1 MLSDDDLL
9 KKLNES
15 TINIHTVEIQ
25 STCKL
30 QEVLKKFSLPPCLK
44 SLRIF
49 DNNLNYEDTFA
60 LSSSNVKNLHELDL
74 SRTKFKGNSF
84 SCLMTVLFNCSGI
97 ETLFL
102 TDNGLTEEERNC
114 LVIAFN
120 SIKGLKN
127 LKLSENNLTE
137 AQANDILQKHG
148 EGKTIVSLDL
158 SQNSLQRDE
167 IISKICK
174 LKSLEKLNLSHNHIR
189 FPSLGSSDEESNN
202 FLTNT
207 KIISL
212 SSNHMTSDD
221 IYLFPSWIRSD
232 LINLNLDLNH
242 VGCSILTLRSLR
254 IEHLKVLSLANT
266 DVCGPATHNLA
277 IVLSSARELE
287 ELNLSS
293 NNLMLQ
299 DFQKLISPLSSLTN
313 LKKLNLN
320 NNLGGISVVLEKI
333 LPCMKYLEELRLSNT
348 RLNGD
353 DCNKFFES
361 LKSLKELKYLDLSNN
376 AIGSCGVLALSD
388 ILKEFPLIEGL
399 DLSKCCIQEN
409 EISAFCVCL
418 KPLMKLKYL
427 NLSGNRIIADEILVD
442 CLFSPSTS
450 VLEEVILSDIIHGE
464 KLFHSMIPLQFR
476 LRKLHL
482 SEMKLRPRD
491 VKALAKMLSS
501 FLYLEELVLI
511 DVVADLKCEKIFGAI
526 GKMKKL
532 KKLVLKDVTV
542 DNKKAFF
549 DMLSC
554 LSVLE
559 EIVFPEFVIDGS
571 DTECVNVLQ
580 SLVCL
585 KNLDLSQTTSI
596 DGLALAEVL
605 PSLRL
610 LEKLTLGRVMYNHDE
625 SDRQL
630 CNAIGKLD
638 YLKELNLSRSP
649 EGLAE
654 VLPSLQ
660 LLEQLEIS
668 FVDESKTQ
676 QLFRVVGRLKYL
688 KKLNLCF
695 SEDTQIDFI
704 PLAKALPLLQLLE
717 ELELESI
724 DFGDD
729 GSETQLLHAI
739 GKLKHLKKL
748 IIFNA
753 KFTQLGVVALAEI
766 LPSLPL
772 LESLELTMIE
782 FESESSDE
790 SETQLFRGVEKLKYL
805 KELNLSE
812 TKITPLGLEAL
823 TELLRSLPLLE
834 KLRLGECD
842 LDKGIDEEFLDVV
855 GRLKYLRALRF
866 FDAKISPLG
875 VESFIKIL
883 PKLSLL
889 ENLLFG
895 NNNFESGSKAE
906 QLHAV
911 GKLKYLKI
919 LNVSLNTITPSG
931 AVALAEILPS
941 MKLLEQLEL
950 GEIEFNEG
958 SEKQLFLALGKLRYL
973 RKLRL
978 WRTKITINGAKA
990 LADVLPALY
999 LLEKINLRV
1008 VKFDKGSEEQ
1018 LFHALGESKYLKT
1031 LNIFKTKITPAGA
1044 KALSEAFSSLKLLEK
1059 LVLGEIVFD
1068 NESDTQVFHAVE
1080 KLKYLKKLYL
1090 RKTKIT
1096 QACAEILTNVLP
1108 TLGNLRKFM
1117 LPTIQSNENETD
1129 DDENDE
1135 NETDDEEHDENET
1148 ALSRLKAAA
1157 RRIPGLY
1164 FDLSMAV
1171 TDL

>member
-74 SRTKFKGNSF
+74 SRTKFKENSF
-84 SCLMTVLFNCSGI
+84 SCLMTVLFNCSDI
-97 ETLFL
+97 ERLFL
-102 TDNGLTEEERNC
+102 TDNSLTEKERNC
-114 LVIAFN
+114 LVIVFN
-120 SIKGLKN
+120 SINNLKN
-127 LKLSENNLTE
+127 LKLSKNNLTE

-158 SQNSLQRDE
+158 SQNAIQGAK
-167 IISKICK
+167 IISNICK
-174 LKSLEKLNLSHNHIR
+174 LKSLEELNLSHNHIR

-221 IYLFPSWIRSD
+221 IYLLPSWIRSD

-254 IEHLKVLSLANT
+254 IKHLKILSLANT
-266 DVCGPATHNLA
+266 DVCGPATQNLA

-293 NNLMLQ
+293 NNLMLE
-299 DFQKLISPLSSLTN
+299 DFQQLISPLSSLTE
-313 LKKLNLN
+313 LRKLNLN
-320 NNLGGISVVLEKI
+320 NNPGGISVVLEKI

-348 RLNGD
+348 HLTDD
-353 DCNKFFES
+353 DCNKLFES
-361 LKSLKELKYLDLSNN
+361 LKFLKELKYLDLSNN
-376 AIGSCGVLALSD
+376 AIGPRGALALSD
-388 ILKEFPLIEGL
+388 IAKEFPLLEGL
-399 DLSKCCIQEN
+399 DLSKCCIQED
-409 EISAFCVCL
+409 EVRVLCAGLIPL
-418 KPLMKLKYL
+418 KKLKCL
-427 NLSGNRIIADEILVD
+427 NLSGNRIDGDEFLADS
-442 CLFSPSTS
+442 LFLSSTAA
-450 VLEEVILSDIIHGE
+450 LEEVILSDIIHGE

-501 FLYLEELVLI
+501 FLYLEELVLT

-559 EIVFPEFVIDGS
+559 EIVFPKFVIDGS

-585 KNLDLSQTTSI
+585 KNLDLSQMTSI
-596 DGLALAEVL
+596 D
-605 PSLRL
+605 
-610 LEKLTLGRVMYNHDE
+610 
-625 SDRQL
+625 
-630 CNAIGKLD
+630 NAIGKLD
-638 YLKELNLSRSP
+638 YLKELNLLRSP
-649 EGLAE
+649 ECLAE

-668 FVDESKTQ
+668 CVDESKTQ

-688 KKLNLCF
+688 KKLNLIRYL
-695 SEDTQIDFI
+695 EDTQIDFI
-704 PLAKALPLLQLLE
+704 PLAKTLPSLHLLG
-717 ELELESI
+717 ELELLNI
-724 DFGDD
+724 NFGDD
-729 GSETQLLHAI
+729 GSETQLLHAV

-753 KFTQLGVVALAEI
+753 KITQLGVVALTEI

-772 LESLELTMIE
+772 LESLELEMIE
-782 FESESSDE
+782 FESESSGE

-834 KLRLGECD
+834 KLCLGECD

-855 GRLKYLRALRF
+855 GRLKYLRALHF

-889 ENLLFG
+889 ENISFG
-895 NNNFESGSKAE
+895 NNNFESGSEAE

-958 SEKQLFLALGKLRYL
+958 SEKQLFLALGKLKYL
-973 RKLRL
+973 IELDL

-990 LADVLPALY
+990 LADVLPSLY

-1018 LFHALGESKYLKT
+1018 LFHALGESKYLKKLIIYT
-1031 LNIFKTKITPAGA
+1031 TKITLAGA
-1044 KALSEAFSSLKLLEK
+1044 KALAEAFSSLKLLEE
-1059 LVLGEIVFD
+1059 LVLAEIVFD
-1068 NESDTQVFHAVE
+1068 DKSDTQVFHAVE
-1080 KLKYLKKLYL
+1080 ALKYLKELNL
-1090 RKTKIT
+1090 RETKIT
-1096 QACAEILTNVLP
+1096 RACAEILTNVLP

-1129 DDENDE
+1129 DEEKDK
-1135 NETDDEEHDENET
+1135 NEILLSKLKT
-1148 ALSRLKAAA
+1148 AAK
-1157 RRIPGLY
+1157 RIPGLY
-1164 FDLSMAV
+1164 F
-1171 TDL
+1171 